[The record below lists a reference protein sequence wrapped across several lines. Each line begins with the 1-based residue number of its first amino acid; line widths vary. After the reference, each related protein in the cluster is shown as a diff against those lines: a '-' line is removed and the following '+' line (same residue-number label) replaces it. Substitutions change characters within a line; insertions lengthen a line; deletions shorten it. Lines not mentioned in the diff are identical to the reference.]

1 MYKRLGTIIG
11 LGVISLIGLIPLC
24 FTGDAM
30 NEHTVD
36 VYIFSDRLRYPE
48 NIAYDVSSALTIIFF
63 IYLIRRLV
71 INKVQRMYITC
82 FLTSSVLNLI
92 GYFLYYS
99 QYVSLFQIP
108 VLIGMIIYVYKKHD
122 NEKRRNIR

>member
-1 MYKRLGTIIG
+1 MKKLGTIIG
-11 LGVISLIGLIPLC
+11 LSVISLIGLIPLC
-24 FTGDAM
+24 FTSDAI
-30 NEHTVD
+30 NINKID
-36 VYIFSDRLRYPE
+36 VYLFSERLRYPE

-71 INKVQRMYITC
+71 IDNIQRMYITC
-82 FLTSSVLNLI
+82 FLISSLLNLI

-99 QYVSLFQIP
+99 HYVSLFQIP

-122 NEKRRNIR
+122 NEKRCNIR